1 MTFIGNLRSSAVW
14 PSMVEPSFRKFLGVF
29 DPLNVFHGPHVNG
42 LIEAVPMV
50 WVSIFLILA
59 SVSVVFGRSSVFEGH
74 HVNERLK
81 TVKIGMAIDFMILT
95 SVSVVMASL
104 AFGRTRRPISN
115 PKRPLRPPKS
125 QNRFFRV
132 MTSLSVATTH
142 NEM

>member
-1 MTFIGNLRSSAVW
+1 
-14 PSMVEPSFRKFLGVF
+14 MVEPSFRKFLDVF
-29 DPLNVFHGPHVNG
+29 DSLNVFHGPRVNG
-42 LIEAVPMV
+42 LVEAVPMV

-81 TVKIGMAIDFMILT
+81 TVKIGMAIDFVILT

-125 QNRFFRV
+125 QNRF
-132 MTSLSVATTH
+132 SAL
-142 NEM
+142 

>member
-1 MTFIGNLRSSAVW
+1 
-14 PSMVEPSFRKFLGVF
+14 MVEPSFHKFLCVF

-104 AFGRTRRPISN
+104 AFGRTRGPISS
-115 PKRPLRPPKS
+115 PKRPLRPSKS
-125 QNRFFRV
+125 HIHFFRA
-132 MTSLSVATTH
+132 MTFISDAPTH